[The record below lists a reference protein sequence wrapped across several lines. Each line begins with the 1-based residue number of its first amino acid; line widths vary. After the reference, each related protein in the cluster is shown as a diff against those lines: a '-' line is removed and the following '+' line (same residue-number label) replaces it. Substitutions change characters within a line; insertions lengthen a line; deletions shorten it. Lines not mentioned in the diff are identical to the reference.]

1 MKKILLTLLFLLI
14 ANNVYANGK
23 ILKSGFIT
31 KSASVKE
38 DNWQENISARK
49 NPGHEMS
56 QGLCFQYYNQT
67 ILEYIASR
75 LK

>member
-38 DNWQENISARK
+38 GMDIK
-49 NPGHEMS
+49 NPKNKIIIILS
-56 QGLCFQYYNQT
+56 LGLF
-67 ILEYIASR
+67 I
-75 LK
+75 